1 MRNSNYRH
9 SFFGAF
15 CGVVALS
22 AALLACQNEDI
33 DELIILEGGEHDTI
47 VVVLSYDCELL
58 QLNVGDSCLQ
68 ELIGVMETG
77 FVSQDCEC
85 VVTQPC
91 GMSVGIN
98 SSPDDGTGI
107 GMLESSVTGGTEP
120 DPVKS
125 LNRCQEEEERL

>member
-1 MRNSNYRH
+1 
-9 SFFGAF
+9 
-15 CGVVALS
+15 
-22 AALLACQNEDI
+22 
-33 DELIILEGGEHDTI
+33 
-47 VVVLSYDCELL
+47 
-58 QLNVGDSCLQ
+58 
-68 ELIGVMETG
+68 METG